1 MKKFS
6 YSFLLILLIIS
17 TTLVKNSTKK
27 LDQKIFESKENI
39 RMLKDKYELVLLDY
53 NYLSSPKKLTEYQE
67 KYFDDYLVP
76 IDIEKIK
83 KIHFETGFIIIE
95 KFTSND
101 EK

>member
-1 MKKFS
+1 MN
-6 YSFLLILLIIS
+6 LLDGHTMLQNLITII
-17 TTLVKNSTKK
+17 KNSTKNIENE
-27 LDQKIFESKENI
+27 IFLTKENI
-39 RMLKDKYELVLLDY
+39 RILKDKYDLVLLDY